1 MVPEPKINFLAYLT
15 LTSKPVKKSKK
26 KLIIN

>member
-26 KLIIN
+26 ELIN